1 MENLNDSE
9 LSSLWTDDTKINM
22 LFFENLNFEKTKYI
36 KKENLIEFSKRG
48 FTIIKNAIPFED
60 IDKLLNCINDE
71 KFKKNDDVFSSYG
84 ENISK
89 LSDNDINKP
98 ITKILDLYVKFN
110 EAKQIL
116 CHDSIK
122 EFLEFVYKEPAKI
135 FQSLYLK
142 KGSTQCLHQD
152 PAYVVIQPHPYNII
166 ACWIALEDVKEG
178 SGELMYIPES
188 HNKMK
193 FRYGN
198 GRMHFNREKD
208 SDMLHHHH
216 LHVLKEMS
224 KEFPLVH
231 YFPKKGDILFWH
243 AGLVHGGS
251 EITDESLTR
260 QSIVG
265 HYCPNSE
272 WPYYYNFDNNRF
284 VSDFN
289 NIKLVSMYYK
299 GKL

>member
-1 MENLNDSE
+1 M
-9 LSSLWTDDTKINM
+9 
-22 LFFENLNFEKTKYI
+22 
-36 KKENLIEFSKRG
+36 
-48 FTIIKNAIPFED
+48 
-60 IDKLLNCINDE
+60 
-71 KFKKNDDVFSSYG
+71 
-84 ENISK
+84 
-89 LSDNDINKP
+89 
-98 ITKILDLYVKFN
+98 
-110 EAKQIL
+110 
-116 CHDSIK
+116 
-122 EFLEFVYKEPAKI
+122 EFVYKEPAKI
-135 FQSLYLK
+135 FQSLYFK

-152 PAYVVIQPHPYNII
+152 PAYVVIQPNPYNII

>member
-1 MENLNDSE
+1 
-9 LSSLWTDDTKINM
+9 
-22 LFFENLNFEKTKYI
+22 
-36 KKENLIEFSKRG
+36 
-48 FTIIKNAIPFED
+48 
-60 IDKLLNCINDE
+60 
-71 KFKKNDDVFSSYG
+71 
-84 ENISK
+84 
-89 LSDNDINKP
+89 
-98 ITKILDLYVKFN
+98 
-110 EAKQIL
+110 
-116 CHDSIK
+116 
-122 EFLEFVYKEPAKI
+122 
-135 FQSLYLK
+135 
-142 KGSTQCLHQD
+142 
-152 PAYVVIQPHPYNII
+152 
-166 ACWIALEDVKEG
+166 
-178 SGELMYIPES
+178 
-188 HNKMK
+188 MK